1 MLPVTQPAKDQ
12 TPNDCGKPTAQDD
25 RLLAWVKR
33 NTVADDLQNKVIRV
47 TAELWKVS
55 L

>member
-12 TPNDCGKPTAQDD
+12 TPSDCGKPTTQND

-33 NTVADDLQNKVIRV
+33 NCAADDLTHKVIRV
-47 TAELWKVS
+47 TADLWK
-55 L
+55 